1 MPAEPKLALSLRGIR
16 MNFGPIVAI
25 AGVDLDVAAGKIC
38 GLIGPNG
45 SGKSTLFD
53 CCTGL
58 VRPTAGRVLAGATD
72 ITGWGMARIAR
83 RERLFR
89 SFQKA
94 VVFRAMT
101 AEDNLVLAGQMA
113 AFSTLA
119 STFSFG
125 PIARRRVRELRVRA
139 GELLERVGLAHMR
152 YSKAGEMSFGQQK
165 LLQFASMLMPEPR
178 IILLDEPF
186 AGINPVLIERI
197 VENIRVVNRE
207 SGVTF
212 VIVEHNIDV
221 LRDLTH
227 RLVVLSRGSIL
238 ADGDPDDV
246 IRDPRVVEAYL
257 AG

>member
-1 MPAEPKLALSLRGIR
+1 MPTEPQTALSLRGVKKS
-16 MNFGPIVAI
+16 FGPIVAV
-25 AGVDLDVAAGKIC
+25 ADVDLDIAAGGIC

-58 VRPTAGRVLAGATD
+58 VLPTAGRILAGPTD
-72 ITGWGMARIAR
+72 ITGWEMARIAR
-83 RERLFR
+83 QERLFR

-94 VVFRAMT
+94 VVFRALS
-101 AEDNLVLAGQMA
+101 AEENLVLAGQMA
-113 AFSTLA
+113 AFPGLV

-125 PIARRRVRELRVRA
+125 PISRRRVRDLRARA

-152 YSKAGEMSFGQQK
+152 HAKAGEMSFGQQK

-186 AGINPVLIERI
+186 AGINPVLIQRI
-197 VENIRVVNRE
+197 VENIRMVNRE
-207 SGVTF
+207 GGVTF

-221 LRDLTH
+221 LRELSH
-227 RLVVLSRGSIL
+227 RLVVLSRGRIL
-238 ADGDPDDV
+238 ADGDPNDV

>member
-1 MPAEPKLALSLRGIR
+1 MTAETQAALSLRGVR
-16 MNFGPIVAI
+16 KSFGPVIAVAGI
-25 AGVDLDVAAGKIC
+25 DLDIAAGKIC

-58 VRPTAGRVLAGATD
+58 VRPTAGQVLAGTTD
-72 ITGWGMARIAR
+72 ITGWEMARIAR
-83 RERLFR
+83 EERLLR

-94 VVFRAMT
+94 VVFRALT
-101 AEDNLVLAGQMA
+101 AEENLILAGQMTAFRSLA
-113 AFSTLA
+113 A
-119 STFSFG
+119 TFSLG
-125 PIARRRVRELRVRA
+125 PLAHRRVQALRARA

-152 YSKAGEMSFGQQK
+152 HSKAGEMSFGQQK

-178 IILLDEPF
+178 TILLDEPF

-197 VENIRVVNRE
+197 VENIRAVNRE
-207 SGVTF
+207 QGVTF

-221 LRDLTH
+221 LSDLSH

-238 ADGDPDDV
+238 ADGNPEDV

>member
-1 MPAEPKLALSLRGIR
+1 MVVEPRTALSLRGVR
-16 MNFGPIVAI
+16 KAFGPIVAV
-25 AGVDLDVAAGKIC
+25 AGVDLDIVAGEIC

-58 VRPTAGRVLAGATD
+58 LRPTAGRVLAGATD
-72 ITGWGMARIAR
+72 ITGWEMARIAR
-83 RERLFR
+83 QERLLR

-94 VVFRAMT
+94 VVFRALT
-101 AEDNLVLAGQMA
+101 AEDNLVLAGQMTAFPGLA
-113 AFSTLA
+113 A
-119 STFSFG
+119 TFG
-125 PIARRRVRELRVRA
+125 CGQNTRRRVRELRDRA
-139 GELLERVGLAHMR
+139 GVLLERVGLAHMR
-152 YSKAGEMSFGQQK
+152 HAKAGEMSFGQQK

-178 IILLDEPF
+178 TILLDEPF

-197 VENIRVVNRE
+197 VENIRAVNRE
-207 SGVTF
+207 QGVTF

-221 LRDLTH
+221 LRDLSH

-238 ADGDPDDV
+238 ADGDPDAV
-246 IRDPRVVEAYL
+246 IRDPLVVEAYL

>member
-1 MPAEPKLALSLRGIR
+1 MSTEPQAALSLRGIKKS
-16 MNFGPIVAI
+16 FGPIVAV
-25 AGVDLDVAAGKIC
+25 AGIDLDITTGRIC

-58 VRPTAGRVLAGATD
+58 VRPTAGRVLAGTTD
-72 ITGWGMARIAR
+72 ITGWEMARIAR
-83 RERLFR
+83 GERLFR

-94 VVFRAMT
+94 VVFRAVT

-113 AFSTLA
+113 AFPSLA
-119 STFSFG
+119 STFSFSPG
-125 PIARRRVRELRVRA
+125 ARRRVRQLRVRA
-139 GELLERVGLAHMR
+139 GELLDRVGLAHMR
-152 YSKAGEMSFGQQK
+152 HSKAGEMSFGQQK

-186 AGINPVLIERI
+186 AGINPVLVERI
-197 VENIRVVNRE
+197 VENIRLVNRE
-207 SGVTF
+207 NGVTF

-221 LRDLTH
+221 LRELSH

-238 ADGDPDDV
+238 ADGNPDDV

>member
-1 MPAEPKLALSLRGIR
+1 MSAEPQVALSLRGVEKS
-16 MNFGPIVAI
+16 FGPIVAV
-25 AGVDLDVAAGKIC
+25 AGVDLDFFTGQIC
-38 GLIGPNG
+38 GLMGPNG

-58 VRPTAGRVLAGATD
+58 VPLTAGRVLAGTTD
-72 ITGWGMARIAR
+72 ITGWEMMRIAR
-83 RERLFR
+83 QQRLLR

-94 VVFRAMT
+94 VVFRALT
-101 AEDNLVLAGQMA
+101 AEDNLVVAGQMA
-113 AFSTLA
+113 AFPNLA

-125 PIARRRVRELRVRA
+125 PGARRRVRDLRARA
-139 GELLERVGLAHMR
+139 AVLLERVGLAHMQHTR
-152 YSKAGEMSFGQQK
+152 AGEMSFGQQK

-186 AGINPVLIERI
+186 AGINPVMIERI
-197 VENIRVVNRE
+197 VENIRLVNRE

-221 LRDLTH
+221 LKGVSD
-227 RLVVLSRGSIL
+227 RLVVLSRGSVL
-238 ADGDPDDV
+238 ANGDPDEV